1 MIKIDV
7 KQNGKS
13 NIIEFPYS
21 ATEILYKDFCDY
33 RIWFESQPLW
43 FKNSDWHEKEADYA
57 LKIIEGIRLLTKVDL
72 SYLDL
77 TNISIDGMA
86 IKLDSLLHSILINC
100 RAAKDAS
107 SIIEYKGD
115 WYQLD
120 DTRTVHLGI
129 MAMYVENKY
138 KVTHE
143 GDVNDYNKTLYH
155 TAIYARKRL
164 IGRRETLPKD
174 RQSCEALI
182 ETRVKHFQ
190 DITLQDAMTIR
201 FFFRYGS
208 AK

>member
-1 MIKIDV
+1 MIKIDI

-13 NIIEFPYS
+13 NIINFPYS
-21 ATEILYKDFCDY
+21 ATEILYRDFCDY

-43 FKNSDWHEKEADYA
+43 FKNSDWHELESDYA

-100 RAAKDAS
+100 RAANDAS
-107 SIIEYKGD
+107 SIIDYKGD

-120 DTRTVHLGI
+120 DTKTVHLGI
-129 MAMYVENKY
+129 MAMYAENKY
-138 KVTHE
+138 KVKHE
-143 GDVNDYNKTLYH
+143 GDQNDYVKTLYH
-155 TAIYARKRL
+155 AAIYARKRVDNFKE
-164 IGRRETLPKD
+164 ILPKD
-174 RQSCEALI
+174 RQGLESLI

>member
-1 MIKIDV
+1 
-7 KQNGKS
+7 
-13 NIIEFPYS
+13 
-21 ATEILYKDFCDY
+21 
-33 RIWFESQPLW
+33 
-43 FKNSDWHEKEADYA
+43 
-57 LKIIEGIRLLTKVDL
+57 
-72 SYLDL
+72 
-77 TNISIDGMA
+77 
-86 IKLDSLLHSILINC
+86 
-100 RAAKDAS
+100 
-107 SIIEYKGD
+107 
-115 WYQLD
+115 
-120 DTRTVHLGI
+120 

-155 TAIYARKRL
+155 TAIFARKRL